1 VTPDSPIRLGK
12 RSIID
17 YIDRDLVYMLTNTGQ
32 DSSEIVRDDS
42 VAHPL
47 TEEPDELYHRADR
60 SIQYDGNRSD
70 KTGTV
75 LTTMMSNRCRFPR
88 LLKKLM

>member
-1 VTPDSPIRLGK
+1 
-12 RSIID
+12 
-17 YIDRDLVYMLTNTGQ
+17 MLTDTRQ

>member
-1 VTPDSPIRLGK
+1 MSFGE
-12 RSIID
+12 RSLSD
-17 YIDRDLVYMLTNTGQ
+17 YINRDLLRLLTDTGQ
-32 DSSEIVRDDS
+32 DSSEVIRDDS
-42 VAHPL
+42 VPNPL
-47 TEEPDELYHRADR
+47 TEEPDELYHRVDR

-75 LTTMMSNRCRFPR
+75 LTTMMSSRCRFPR